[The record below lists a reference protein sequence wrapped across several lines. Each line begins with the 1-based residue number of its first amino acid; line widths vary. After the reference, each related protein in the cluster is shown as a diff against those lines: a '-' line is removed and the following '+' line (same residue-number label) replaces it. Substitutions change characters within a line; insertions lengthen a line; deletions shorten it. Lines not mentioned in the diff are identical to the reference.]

1 MEAEGFEE
9 LVKKLQK
16 YGGFIQFGF
25 KNIQKEKFYPS
36 LKMLLKNI
44 PNLFEEIPLA
54 RLKDT
59 YKGKTAVVVSAG
71 PTLDRNIE
79 ILKSKGIN
87 MFYLQLE
94 RH

>member
-1 MEAEGFEE
+1 
-9 LVKKLQK
+9 
-16 YGGFIQFGF
+16 
-25 KNIQKEKFYPS
+25 
-36 LKMLLKNI
+36 MLLKNI

-79 ILKSKGIN
+79 ILKKQRDKYVLFAVGTA
-87 MFYLQLE
+87 LK
-94 RH
+94 H